1 MWFDKKDEKLNK
13 IRGDIISHSLNIEN
27 FLTFAILK
35 YFHRTGSEK
44 SKVFYNNVLNTRLLS
59 FEDKIN
65 LFEKIPRYQKLKK
78 FEKIKNNLREIQRT
92 RNKLAHWIINKKKS
106 KKEQIVIENP
116 INKNKSLTIDAK
128 FIEAFEK
135 KTTDTIFAFRI

>member
-13 IRGDIISHSLNIEN
+13 IRGDVISHSLNVEN
-27 FLTFAILK
+27 FLTFTILK

-44 SKVFYNNVLNTRLLS
+44 SKVFYNNVLNTRLFS

-78 FEKIKNNLREIQRT
+78 FEKIKTNLREIQRT
-92 RNKLAHWIINKKKS
+92 RNKLAHWVINKKKS
-106 KKEQIVIENP
+106 KKDQFVIENP
-116 INKNKSLTIDAK
+116 INKNQFLIIDDK
-128 FIEAFEK
+128 FVEEFEK
-135 KTTDTIFAFRI
+135 KTTNTIFSFRI